1 MKKTFFLVII
11 ILLFYSCTNKKS
23 SFSSESIYS
32 NQYSNLP
39 NQKKTKFLDSLKT
52 DIEFIKDDSLKIK
65 LLFEI
70 SAEYYYLNDTKN
82 SFITS
87 KQIFNLSQKIG
98 DSVSIGRSL
107 YYMGDCF
114 ENFQKD
120 SAYYYYRES
129 EKVFRLLKDEEKI
142 AKALFNKA
150 HLLFT
155 SGNYI
160 ESEVEVIKALQKIKK
175 TKNYELLYACYYLQ
189 SCNHTEL
196 EEFEE
201 ALRYLNLALINLE
214 KIQAI
219 NPNYLEYKSRVIVGI
234 CNIYDKK
241 LEFDKSIALLNT
253 LLTNDLKIKNP
264 VLYSTVLSNLGYSYM
279 KSGNLKQA
287 KLYFDESLTLLPK
300 NIFDKNYLFKVI
312 NLGEFNLLAKDT
324 LNSVAYFKK
333 ALPLSKEMK
342 SNKELLKTLNFL
354 SISDKKNAAFYKS
367 EYVKVSDSII
377 RIQRLN
383 RDKFARIEYETS
395 KVEDE
400 NKILSH
406 NNLLLILG
414 LAFSIVVF
422 LTAIIVRTQI
432 SRKKELLLIKQKEL
446 ANDELLSLI
455 KEFQFGLVQV
465 KEEEQSRI
473 SKELHD
479 GIVNQIYA
487 IRMVLDTLN
496 DEDDEFTKERRV
508 VYIKELHKVESE
520 IRSISHQLHT
530 DFSIYDSNYLF
541 LIHSLIKS
549 NNDLKGTV
557 FTVSISDTID
567 WNNYSSIV
575 KINLYRILQELF
587 LNVNKY
593 AQASVC
599 NLVIEETTD
608 FLRAIVEDNGIGF
621 DKNQITEGIGLKNIN
636 ERIKTIDALI
646 SIESEIG
653 RGVKTSIKINRDF
666 KKT

>member
-1 MKKTFFLVII
+1 MKKSLSLIFVIFIFSSCTKNKFSFSTSTIYSDKYI
-11 ILLFYSCTNKKS
+11 ILSSKKK
-23 SFSSESIYS
+23 IKY
-32 NQYSNLP
+32 
-39 NQKKTKFLDSLKT
+39 LDSLKT
-52 DIEFIKDDSLKIK
+52 NIEFVTNDSLKIK

-70 SAEYYYLNDTKN
+70 AAEYYYLNDMKK
-82 SFITS
+82 SFRTS
-87 KQIFNLSQKIG
+87 SQIFDLSNKNN

-114 ENFQKD
+114 EDFEKD
-120 SAYYYYRES
+120 SAYYYYKES
-129 EKVFRLLKDEEKI
+129 EKIFRSIRNNEKT
-142 AKALFNKA
+142 AKVLFNKA

-160 ESEVEVIKALQKIKK
+160 ESEVEVIKALQKIKN
-175 TKNYELLYACYYLQ
+175 TKNHELLFVCYYLQ

-214 KIQAI
+214 KIQAV
-219 NPNYLEYKSRVIVGI
+219 NPNYLEYKSRVLIGI

-241 LEFDKSIALLNT
+241 LEFNKSIELLSTLLN
-253 LLTNDLKIKNP
+253 DDFKSKYP
-264 VLYSTVLSNLGYSYM
+264 FLYSTVLSNIGYSYM
-279 KSGNLKQA
+279 KLGNFNEA
-287 KLYFDESLTLLPK
+287 KFYFEKSLSTLPN
-300 NIFDKNYLFKVI
+300 NIFDRNYFSKLI
-312 NLGEFNLLAKDT
+312 NIGEYYLLTKDT
-324 LNSVAYFKK
+324 IKAEAYFKQ

-342 SNKELLKTLNFL
+342 SNKEFLKTLNFL
-354 SISDKKNAAFYKS
+354 SISDKKNAAFYKN

-377 RIQRLN
+377 KQQRLN

-400 NKILSH
+400 NEILST

-414 LAFSIVVF
+414 LAISTVVF
-422 LTAIIVRTQI
+422 LTVIIVRSQI
-432 SRKKELLLIKQKEL
+432 ARKKELLLIKQKEL
-446 ANDELLSLI
+446 ANEELLSLI
-455 KEFQFGLVQV
+455 KEFQYGLIHA

-479 GIVNQIYA
+479 GVVNQIYA

-496 DEDDEFTKERRV
+496 DADDAITRDKRIT
-508 VYIKELHKVESE
+508 YIKELHKVETE
-520 IRSISHQLHT
+520 IRNLSHELYI
-530 DFSIYDSNYLF
+530 DYSIYDSNYLF
-541 LIHSLIKS
+541 LLHSLVKS
-549 NNDLKGTV
+549 NTDLNGTV
-557 FTVSISDTID
+557 FNLSLSDIID

-599 NLVIEETTD
+599 NLVIDETTD
-608 FLRAIVEDNGIGF
+608 FLLVTVEDDGIGF
-621 DKNQITEGIGLKNIN
+621 DKNHTTDGIGLKNIN
-636 ERIKTIDALI
+636 ERIKTIDAQI
-646 SIESEIG
+646 SIETAVG
-653 RGVKTSIKINRDF
+653 KGVRVSIKIKRDL
-666 KKT
+666 

>member
-1 MKKTFFLVII
+1 MKNTFFLVII

-541 LIHSLIKS
+541 LI
-549 NNDLKGTV
+549 
-557 FTVSISDTID
+557 
-567 WNNYSSIV
+567 
-575 KINLYRILQELF
+575 
-587 LNVNKY
+587 
-593 AQASVC
+593 
-599 NLVIEETTD
+599 
-608 FLRAIVEDNGIGF
+608 
-621 DKNQITEGIGLKNIN
+621 
-636 ERIKTIDALI
+636 
-646 SIESEIG
+646 
-653 RGVKTSIKINRDF
+653 
-666 KKT
+666 